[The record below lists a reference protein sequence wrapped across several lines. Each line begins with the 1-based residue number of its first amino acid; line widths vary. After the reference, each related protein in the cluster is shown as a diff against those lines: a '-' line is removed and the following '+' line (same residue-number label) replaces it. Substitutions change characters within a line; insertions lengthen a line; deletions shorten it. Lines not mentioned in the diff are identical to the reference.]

1 MALEYKENANE
12 TYIVNFFPYKVVC
25 GSLHPQFVKKSV
37 IWHGDTLCK
46 KSKLHVNRGRGDI
59 QSVLKSTKNKDSK
72 VTLRIV
78 LSLALAI
85 THFAEMNIVHLGKG
99 IFSI

>member
-1 MALEYKENANE
+1 M
-12 TYIVNFFPYKVVC
+12 
-25 GSLHPQFVKKSV
+25 
-37 IWHGDTLCK
+37 
-46 KSKLHVNRGRGDI
+46 NRGRGDI

-72 VTLRIV
+72 VTSRIV